1 MMNLKMKTFKRIGNL
16 LRIEL
21 KLKLLIVYVGKSAMY
36 QVNLSKDQIA
46 QDALKQFSSAHL
58 LIK

>member
-1 MMNLKMKTFKRIGNL
+1 MANSIW
-16 LRIEL
+16 
-21 KLKLLIVYVGKSAMY
+21 GKSAMY

-46 QDALKQFSSAHL
+46 QDALKQFPAAHL